1 MLRLDEDALVCD
13 LAETYGIFDWR
24 ALPVRTV
31 ATLSAGLRP
40 DSRIMMKLSGTDFML
55 RDLLLAS
62 IFDNTA
68 LLLWAQTKDGEKGRN
83 RPKSLLASFLNENKG
98 NKGIKT
104 YESGE
109 DFEKDRQRIL
119 EKIKRSE
126 NGY

>member
-1 MLRLDEDALVCD
+1 
-13 LAETYGIFDWR
+13 
-24 ALPVRTV
+24 
-31 ATLSAGLRP
+31 
-40 DSRIMMKLSGTDFML
+40 ML